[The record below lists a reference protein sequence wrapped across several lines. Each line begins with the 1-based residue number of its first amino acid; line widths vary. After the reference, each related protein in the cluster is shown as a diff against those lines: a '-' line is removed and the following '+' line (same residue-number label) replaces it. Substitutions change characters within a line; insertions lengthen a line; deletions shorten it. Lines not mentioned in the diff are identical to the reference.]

1 MRAVKDKSILD
12 EFCLA
17 FCKIVEKYTEYII
30 VSGYLAIASGRV
42 RGTEDIDMIIPRL
55 HKKVFFHLHE
65 DLSKNNFVC
74 IQSDDPETIY
84 SYLQE
89 NISVRYTYKDAP
101 VPEMEVK
108 FAKDILDNYQLE
120 TRVKLSLTGLD
131 IWFSS
136 INMNIAFK
144 EEYLKSDKDREDA
157 KHLRLVYKNKINETE
172 INNIKQLIRKIRL
185 KE

>member
-1 MRAVKDKSILD
+1 
-12 EFCLA
+12 
-17 FCKIVEKYTEYII
+17 
-30 VSGYLAIASGRV
+30 
-42 RGTEDIDMIIPRL
+42 
-55 HKKVFFHLHE
+55 
-65 DLSKNNFVC
+65 
-74 IQSDDPETIY
+74 
-84 SYLQE
+84 
-89 NISVRYTYKDAP
+89 
-101 VPEMEVK
+101 MEVK